1 MATVPAAEATRA
13 AEADEAAAA
22 LQALLEE
29 EEDDLAGFQADEAV
43 QEALSTGRDLR
54 QYAEEVESAL
64 RAVERESIN
73 DYIRESESLAGL
85 HTQIRECDGVLDT
98 MESMLRGFQGDL
110 ASISSQIKYLQ
121 DESLSMNV
129 KLRNRKAAETQL
141 SSFITQIVVPPEL
154 ISNICDA
161 PVDEAYLGHVR
172 ELDKKVQFAKLEQ
185 TAMTSACA
193 DISPE
198 LEKLRIKSVQKIRDF
213 LLDRIGRLKRKMTNT
228 QILQA
233 SVLLKYR
240 GLYHFLQEHA
250 PEVTVEVRESYTAT
264 MSGVYLTKLRCAA
277 RSRSRRSRCTH
288 GHSAAHTL
296 ALARPPSPG
305 SPQARDTP
313 GAAAPRRASPFPATD
328 NNRSL
333 PRATCSALRSGWA
346 TARRISRPSQ
356 RTRAATP
363 PTGSASG
370 ARSWSSNPISHRVS
384 FARDKRTLSCWPCH
398 PSPPAVL
405 EWLTAPPALYR
416 LSAGGRAVPGA
427 ARRATGGRPA
437 ALRDHLSLRLHAPA
451 GRGRL
456 REQLHAAFLRRHR
469 RL

>member
-264 MSGVYLTKLRCAA
+264 MSGVYLTKVRDYLAGLLAFKAEVRC
-277 RSRSRRSRCTH
+277 
-288 GHSAAHTL
+288 
-296 ALARPPSPG
+296 
-305 SPQARDTP
+305 
-313 GAAAPRRASPFPATD
+313 
-328 NNRSL
+328 
-333 PRATCSALRSGWA
+333 
-346 TARRISRPSQ
+346 
-356 RTRAATP
+356 
-363 PTGSASG
+363 
-370 ARSWSSNPISHRVS
+370 
-384 FARDKRTLSCWPCH
+384 K
-398 PSPPAVL
+398 
-405 EWLTAPPALYR
+405 
-416 LSAGGRAVPGA
+416 VP
-427 ARRATGGRPA
+427 
-437 ALRDHLSLRLHAPA
+437 
-451 GRGRL
+451 
-456 REQLHAAFLRRHR
+456 
-469 RL
+469 